1 MNTVSICPRSTLVGT
16 LSAPSSSLLILP
28 ATEHYPTQIVAGGI
42 NGEVYFMK
50 YDGSTD
56 VVKMPAKS
64 NSPVTALAC
73 GNLRGRVRMRPELIA
88 ISADG
93 FLQCVHPPYSHASSV
108 YSQIVQSNIAA
119 AYVTDVDGDGQEE
132 LVVFM
137 TDRVA
142 NQKERTLANP
152 GWGVAAAAAVRHKN
166 FNCLVTLDITGN
178 VLVYGY
184 NQRSVTKPEITP
196 LLSFKTFSYATYL
209 AVTLCGEVLLIA
221 VKGVVGSVVVYEV
234 PVKNIINEL
243 SV

>member
-1 MNTVSICPRSTLVGT
+1 
-16 LSAPSSSLLILP
+16 
-28 ATEHYPTQIVAGGI
+28 
-42 NGEVYFMK
+42 
-50 YDGSTD
+50 
-56 VVKMPAKS
+56 MP
-64 NSPVTALAC
+64 VM
-73 GNLRGRVRMRPELIA
+73 GPELIA

-137 TDRVA
+137 TDRKRLTCAEACLSTNEVPRFTFVCPSQRINATRYRNYPQEQA

-184 NQRSVTKPEITP
+184 NQRSVTKSEITP
-196 LLSFKTFSYATYL
+196 LLSFKTFSDATYL

-221 VKGVVGSVVVYEV
+221 VKGVVGNVVVYEV
-234 PVKNIINEL
+234 PVKSIINEL